1 MQTHSGRDPADQAAN
16 SPSRLSDVY
25 IITVDLADG
34 QVCPPYIDD
43 GIPWRVVV
51 RRNGRTLWCRG
62 TQRVRP

>member
-1 MQTHSGRDPADQAAN
+1 MWRDILHHPAIQAGKTTA
-16 SPSRLSDVY
+16 PQPDY
-25 IITVDLADG
+25 IITVDLDDG
-34 QVCPPYIDD
+34 QVCPPYIED